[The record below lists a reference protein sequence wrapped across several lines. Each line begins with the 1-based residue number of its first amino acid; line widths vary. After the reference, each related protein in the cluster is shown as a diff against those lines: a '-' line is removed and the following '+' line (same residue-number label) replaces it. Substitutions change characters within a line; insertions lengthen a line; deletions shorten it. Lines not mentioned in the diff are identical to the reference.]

1 MRKYVHKEEQL
12 LAQISN
18 NPKYKGKQ
26 VLIIGNEVHVLS
38 TKSKITRTKL
48 LTSLVNKYPY
58 RTPLITF
65 VPKDSVFILPQYF

>member
-1 MRKYVHKEEQL
+1 MRKDIRKEEQM

-26 VLIIGNEVHVLS
+26 VIIIGSEVHVLS
-38 TKSKITRTKL
+38 TKSKTIRAKL
-48 LTSLVNKYPY
+48 LTSLVNKYPD

-65 VPKDSVFILPQYF
+65 VPKDSVLILNG

>member
-1 MRKYVHKEEQL
+1 MKKDMRREEQL

-26 VLIIGNEVHVLS
+26 VLVIGSEVHVLS
-38 TKSKITRTKL
+38 TKSKTTRAKL
-48 LTSLVNKYPY
+48 LTSLVSKYPD

-65 VPKDSVFILPQYF
+65 VPKDSVLILIYIL

>member
-1 MRKYVHKEEQL
+1 MKKDISKEEQL

-26 VLIIGNEVHVLS
+26 VVVIGDEIHVLS
-38 TKSKITRTKL
+38 KKNKATRAKL
-48 LTSLVNKYPY
+48 LISLVNKYPD

-65 VPKDSVFILPQYF
+65 VPKDSVLTL

>member
-1 MRKYVHKEEQL
+1 MKKNIRKEEQL

-26 VLIIGNEVHVLS
+26 VLIIGDEVHVLS
-38 TKSKITRTKL
+38 TKNKTARAKL
-48 LTSLVNKYPY
+48 LISLVNKYHN

-65 VPKDSVFILPQYF
+65 VPKDSVLILIS